1 MRRKRKS
8 RKISSTP
15 IIYITAIISLSLMGV
30 GYGMWTDGLNIN
42 VDLTIGNTGTQAIID
57 RTKYGDL
64 MIDIS
69 DDGQII
75 SLKGEVYPDFVKD
88 INIVIKDTG
97 TVPLVFNGMEEDGD
111 NEIAELSQQKK
122 AKYGLFS
129 SMIKDDVIE
138 TFNLSISPQESE
150 SENMMMRSATYSLQ
164 AITEEEDEIQSEI
177 NQLEREIEELEEE
190 IERLNITEHHEFK
203 YTLNFIQGL

>member
-1 MRRKRKS
+1 
-8 RKISSTP
+8 
-15 IIYITAIISLSLMGV
+15 MGV